1 MSPVS
6 PLVLPVLSLHFL
18 FIFAGPLSERQ
29 SVTVALTNT
38 CQNRRMMF
46 KVKTTAPLS
55 YCVRPNGGFIVPG
68 ATQNIEGKCLCVS
81 VCVCVCLCAYV

>member
-1 MSPVS
+1 M
-6 PLVLPVLSLHFL
+6 LPVLSLHFL

-46 KVKTTAPLS
+46 KVKTTAPAS
-55 YCVRPNGGFIVPG
+55 YLVRPIVGFILPG
-68 ATQNIEGKCLCVS
+68 ATQNIEGNAC